1 MEEREQAQAERRKR
15 QQWELEKEEEQNQSE
30 LRDERLRAQTA
41 SEEATLREMRLVT
54 GAAEAE
60 RRTAEIELRVVQE
73 RLRRARQGDEADVYA
88 VMDGPEVA
96 MSYVPE
102 GGGGGGRFGG
112 GQGGGY
118 RGAAYQEQG
127 YRASDSAWERGGGRG
142 QPWREGQ
149 YTRDARAG
157 GRGGGGG
164 GGRGG
169 RGGKGAKGKTGGGV
183 MYARTG
189 QVPGSK
195 EFTGCTPCWE
205 EARVSRY
212 GHSRAKC
219 PQYWWKEW
227 ELWEGGRFFCE
238 GCIKPSP
245 EEVTAAKAAGL
256 APQQPGNMTN
266 QEAMGDAGQE
276 AV

>member
-1 MEEREQAQAERRKR
+1 M
-15 QQWELEKEEEQNQSE
+15 L
-30 LRDERLRAQTA
+30 
-41 SEEATLREMRLVT
+41 
-54 GAAEAE
+54 
-60 RRTAEIELRVVQE
+60 
-73 RLRRARQGDEADVYA
+73 
-88 VMDGPEVA
+88 
-96 MSYVPE
+96 YVPE
-102 GGGGGGRFGG
+102 EEAGSWGGREEAAGEPRTRSKDT
-112 GQGGGY
+112 GQATV
-118 RGAAYQEQG
+118 RGNG
-127 YRASDSAWERGGGRG
+127 DSRG